1 MHDIRKRIAT
11 YDEMIDLC
19 QQYILEIKEREWQDS
34 SFLHFTEKWDQLK
47 EYISSGD
54 TEMLTEEERNQE
66 AIRCQTLQVLYQS
79 IIDRIERQISQL
91 GSQVQGVRQSKTIMN
106 AYQGMGRID
115 QVAYYFD
122 EKK

>member
-1 MHDIRKRIAT
+1 MHDIRTRLDI

-19 QQYILEIKEREWQDS
+19 EHYILELKEREWQDS
-34 SFLHFTEKWDQLK
+34 TFLQFVEKWDQLK
-47 EYISSGD
+47 ESISSADAGV
-54 TEMLTEEERNQE
+54 LTKEERNQE
-66 AIRCQTLQVLYQS
+66 AVRYQTLQVLYQS

-106 AYQGMGRID
+106 AYQGMGRVD

>member
-1 MHDIRKRIAT
+1 MRDTRTRLDI

-19 QQYILEIKEREWQDS
+19 QQYILDIKEGEWQDS
-34 SFLHFTEKWDQLK
+34 AFLAFVEKWDQLK
-47 EYISSGD
+47 ESISSVDPG
-54 TEMLTEEERNQE
+54 MLTKEERNQE

-106 AYQGMGRID
+106 AYQGMGRVD

>member
-19 QQYILEIKEREWQDS
+19 QQYILEIKDHEWQDS
-34 SFLHFTEKWDQLK
+34 TFLLFVEKWDQLK
-47 EYISSGD
+47 ESISSADAGV
-54 TEMLTEEERNQE
+54 LTKEERNQE
-66 AIRCQTLQVLYQS
+66 AVRCQTLQVLYQS

-106 AYQGMGRID
+106 AYQGMGRVD

>member
-1 MHDIRKRIAT
+1 MDKTRTRLDI

-19 QQYILEIKEREWQDS
+19 EQYILELKEREWQDS
-34 SFLHFTEKWDQLK
+34 TFLQFVEKWDQLK
-47 EYISSGD
+47 ESVASSDAGR
-54 TEMLTEEERNQE
+54 LTKEERSQE

-91 GSQVQGVRQSKTIMN
+91 GSKVQGVRQSKTIMN
-106 AYQGMGRID
+106 AYQGMGRTD
-115 QVAYYFD
+115 QIAYYFD